1 MFPIITDPIFYLL
14 AVPAVILLGLSKG
27 GFAGLGTA
35 STPLVALY
43 LPPFEA
49 AALILPVLIC
59 QDAIS
64 LYVYR
69 RDWDPWNVKV
79 ILIGATM
86 GMGLGWLLAL
96 YVSEAWVRIIVGFI
110 GLSFVINAWRRR
122 HDFEPVKKS
131 AASGVFWG
139 TVTGFTSFMM
149 QGGGP
154 PYQVHVLPQR
164 LPKMTLAG
172 TTTVTFAVINSA
184 KIVPYMTLVDYTPR
198 VLATSALLL
207 PLAVVANL
215 VGVWLLKIMP
225 TEAFYKIIYLLLFA
239 VSVAMLVQ
247 GGMMLWRA

>member
-1 MFPIITDPIFYLL
+1 MFPIITDPVFYLV

-43 LPPFEA
+43 LPPFDA

-59 QDAIS
+59 QDIIS
-64 LYVYR
+64 LYAFR

-79 ILIGATM
+79 ILIGAAL
-86 GMGLGWLLAL
+86 GMALAWGLAL
-96 YVSEAWVRIIVGFI
+96 YISDAWVRIVVGII
-110 GLSFVINAWRRR
+110 GLTFVINAWRTRR
-122 HDFEPVKKS
+122 DFEPVKKS
-131 AASGVFWG
+131 AAHGVFWG

-172 TTTVTFAVINSA
+172 TTTVTFAVINSS
-184 KIVPYMTLVDYTPR
+184 KIVPYMTLIDYTPQ
-198 VLATSALLL
+198 VLSTSVALL
-207 PLAVVANL
+207 PLAVIANL
-215 VGVWLLKIMP
+215 AGIWLLKRVPVEI
-225 TEAFYKIIYLLLFA
+225 FYKVIYLLLLV

-247 GGMMLWRA
+247 GAVEIWRA

>member
-1 MFPIITDPIFYLL
+1 MFPIITDPVFYLV
-14 AVPAVILLGLSKG
+14 AVPAVVLLGLSKG

-59 QDAIS
+59 QDMIS
-64 LYVYR
+64 LYVFR

-79 ILIGATM
+79 ILIGAAF
-86 GMGLGWLLAL
+86 GMALAWLLAL
-96 YVSEAWVRIIVGFI
+96 YVSDAWIRIIVGLI
-110 GLSFVINAWRRR
+110 GLTFVINAWRTRR
-122 HDFEPVKKS
+122 DFEPAKKS

-139 TVTGFTSFMM
+139 TVTGFVSFMM

-172 TTTVTFAVINSA
+172 TTTVTFAVINSS

-198 VLATSALLL
+198 VLATSVALL
-207 PLAVVANL
+207 PLAVIANL
-215 VGVWLLKIMP
+215 TGVWLLKRVP
-225 TEAFYKIIYLLLFA
+225 TEAFYKVIYLLLL
-239 VSVAMLVQ
+239 VISIAMLGQ
-247 GGMMLWRA
+247 GAVALWPK